1 MRVVFHIA
9 RLGGGGAERV
19 LVLLAN
25 YFACQGHT
33 VFVVANKPYECEYS
47 LDAAV
52 KKMYLDSSDKDGVLE
67 RNLKRMGF
75 IRNLCRNEKIDC
87 LISFMAEP
95 NIRSIVACLG
105 LKTKNIVSVRNDPN
119 KEYPGKLL
127 PIARWLFRLAD
138 RVILQ
143 TSQAKEVFKYLGDRA
158 AIIPNPVSSSF
169 YDVVADPM
177 STRIVTAGRLEG
189 QKNQELLIRAFAGVS
204 SDYPETTLDIFGEGS
219 LRSHLS
225 GVADELQIGER
236 VIFHGRSSDMARELA
251 DAGIFVLSSDY
262 EGMPNALMEALAAGI
277 PSIATDCPCGGPAD
291 LIDTGENGILVPVGS
306 IQGMEDG
313 LRALLLDVEARIR
326 LSQGSKKSMEGYKTE
341 KICKRWEEVVSE
353 CISG

>member
-47 LDAAV
+47 LEDAV

-95 NIRSIVACLG
+95 NIRSIVCLPR
-105 LKTKNIVSVRNDPN
+105 TKNEKYSFRPKRSN

-143 TSQAKEVFKYLGDRA
+143 TSRRKKF
-158 AIIPNPVSSSF
+158 SSIS
-169 YDVVADPM
+169 
-177 STRIVTAGRLEG
+177 
-189 QKNQELLIRAFAGVS
+189 
-204 SDYPETTLDIFGEGS
+204 
-219 LRSHLS
+219 
-225 GVADELQIGER
+225 
-236 VIFHGRSSDMARELA
+236 VIA
-251 DAGIFVLSSDY
+251 
-262 EGMPNALMEALAAGI
+262 
-277 PSIATDCPCGGPAD
+277 
-291 LIDTGENGILVPVGS
+291 
-306 IQGMEDG
+306 Q
-313 LRALLLDVEARIR
+313 
-326 LSQGSKKSMEGYKTE
+326 
-341 KICKRWEEVVSE
+341 
-353 CISG
+353 